1 MFESLTRWRQ
11 VKAAR
16 IKTAAQRHTYFTSQF
31 FHFSKVLEKSM
42 NISMRL
48 FNVCI
53 LAGFVSSTMVK
64 DKNLMKPCR
73 KCHYFG
79 TWRFLGKYASIFYND
94 PNSREKDVLS
104 VTFLAHKD
112 KKYENLILYFS
123 IIIFDIYIVVATC
136 RNHKVYRHSH
146 YYPKIYFLK

>member
-1 MFESLTRWRQ
+1 M
-11 VKAAR
+11 KAAR

-64 DKNLMKPCR
+64 DKNLIKLFPEENV
-73 KCHYFG
+73 
-79 TWRFLGKYASIFYND
+79 TIWASERF
-94 PNSREKDVLS
+94 R
-104 VTFLAHKD
+104 
-112 KKYENLILYFS
+112 KKYVLN
-123 IIIFDIYIVVATC
+123 
-136 RNHKVYRHSH
+136 
-146 YYPKIYFLK
+146 FLD